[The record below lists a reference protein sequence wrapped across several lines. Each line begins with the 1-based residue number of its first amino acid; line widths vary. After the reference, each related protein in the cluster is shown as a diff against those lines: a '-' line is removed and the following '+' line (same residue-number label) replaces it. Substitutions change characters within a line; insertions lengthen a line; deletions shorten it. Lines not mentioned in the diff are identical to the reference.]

1 MRTPQAIL
9 RCAAPRVVL
18 EEIAHYYI
26 EFGPLRQFVVEMSRL
41 MAALLPVTRVGAR
54 RLKKR
59 LYAPLMVT
67 VFVRHR
73 SALPTEE
80 ALYALVEALRPGAFT
95 VRFRISRYTGT
106 HSLILGASYFEI
118 YIYDQPIPA
127 GVDFERR

>member
-1 MRTPQAIL
+1 M
-9 RCAAPRVVL
+9 
-18 EEIAHYYI
+18 EEIGHYYI
-26 EFGPLRQFVVEMSRL
+26 EFGPLRQFVGELSRL
-41 MAALLPVTRVGAR
+41 MAVLLPVTRVGVY

-59 LYAPLMVT
+59 RYAPLMVT

-95 VRFRISRYTGT
+95 VRFRISRYSGN
-106 HSLILGASYFEI
+106 HPLILGASYFEI

-127 GVDFERR
+127 GVDLKRR

>member
-1 MRTPQAIL
+1 M
-9 RCAAPRVVL
+9 
-18 EEIAHYYI
+18 EKSAHYYI
-26 EFGPLRQFVVEMSRL
+26 EFGPLRQFVSELSRML
-41 MAALLPVTRVGAR
+41 AALLPVTRVGAY

-80 ALYALVEALRPGAFT
+80 ALHELVEALRPSGFT
-95 VRFRISRYTGT
+95 VRFRISRYSGS
-106 HSLILGASYFEI
+106 HPLILGASYFEI

-127 GVDFERR
+127 GVDLKRR

>member
-1 MRTPQAIL
+1 ML
-9 RCAAPRVVL
+9 RANFSKTSPRVL
-18 EEIAHYYI
+18 MDEIAHYYI
-26 EFGPLRQFVVEMSRL
+26 EFGPLRQFVVELSRL
-41 MAALLPVTRVGAR
+41 LGALLPVTRVGAY

-59 LYAPLMVT
+59 RYAPLMVS

-95 VRFRISRYTGT
+95 VRFRISRYTGASP
-106 HSLILGASYFEI
+106 HILGASYFEI

-127 GVDFERR
+127 GADLKHR